1 MYPDPPN
8 LPNFRLRDDFP
19 YSGTGID
26 LFGPLF
32 CKDVYDRT
40 EIMHKCYVI
49 LYTCASTRAVLLD
62 LVHNAESKVFINS
75 FNRFISRRGC
85 PAKVV
90 SDNGSIFTSEET
102 QRFAASR
109 NIQWSFNLQKAPQ
122 QGGFFERLIQSVK
135 RCMKKT
141 LGKSRLAYDE
151 LQTVLLDIEH
161 ILNSRPLCHI
171 FDVEDDDI
179 LTPNHIMFG
188 RKLNMINT
196 SVDIDKKEEC
206 ITKRYKYMKYLIA
219 HFWERWRK
227 DYVLALRERQRYR
240 KKQNG
245 PLPSIDDVVIVYEEK
260 QPRQNWLLGRI
271 TGLLAGTDGKIRGAK
286 VKLGRTKNI
295 KRPVDQLYPIEFSNA
310 HSDDGRDVTKKNCTI
325 PVSEVNDTRKP
336 QYNITEVSNGNARDV
351 DIPNRRTKRKAA
363 IISAL
368 KTKCIVNA
376 E

>member
-1 MYPDPPN
+1 MHARQTLAEVRANYWIANGKSFVGGILRKCTICKRYNGRPYMYPDPPN

-32 CKDVYDRT
+32 CKNVYDRT

-151 LQTVLLDIEH
+151 LQTVSLDIEH
-161 ILNSRPLCHI
+161 ILN
-171 FDVEDDDI
+171 
-179 LTPNHIMFG
+179 
-188 RKLNMINT
+188 
-196 SVDIDKKEEC
+196 
-206 ITKRYKYMKYLIA
+206 
-219 HFWERWRK
+219 
-227 DYVLALRERQRYR
+227 
-240 KKQNG
+240 
-245 PLPSIDDVVIVYEEK
+245 
-260 QPRQNWLLGRI
+260 
-271 TGLLAGTDGKIRGAK
+271 
-286 VKLGRTKNI
+286 
-295 KRPVDQLYPIEFSNA
+295 
-310 HSDDGRDVTKKNCTI
+310 
-325 PVSEVNDTRKP
+325 
-336 QYNITEVSNGNARDV
+336 
-351 DIPNRRTKRKAA
+351 
-363 IISAL
+363 
-368 KTKCIVNA
+368 
-376 E
+376 